1 MLRITRQTQSV
12 SLLRQGSAGPRERPA
27 DGAAEAMRKQGANF
41 AHPDPRGKRR
51 PTWTTPQPRK
61 GFQNLGFGGVLSSL
75 SFAAERKG
83 AVGDIKTAA
92 LGGNG
97 SPRARSAL
105 AMTGFFMSCGAI
117 PGGKV
122 WSPRPKGA
130 RSTVGRDDVGIGP
143 YGALLL
149 GRWSLFSLPPLH
161 FSSFCGIL
169 GMFHLI
175 LKEFSPW
182 KP

>member
-1 MLRITRQTQSV
+1 
-12 SLLRQGSAGPRERPA
+12 
-27 DGAAEAMRKQGANF
+27 
-41 AHPDPRGKRR
+41 
-51 PTWTTPQPRK
+51 
-61 GFQNLGFGGVLSSL
+61 
-75 SFAAERKG
+75 
-83 AVGDIKTAA
+83 
-92 LGGNG
+92 
-97 SPRARSAL
+97 
-105 AMTGFFMSCGAI
+105 MTGFFMSCGAI

-122 WSPRPKGA
+122 WSHRPMGA
-130 RSTVGRDDVGIGP
+130 RSTVGRDDVGIVP

-149 GRWSLFSLPPLH
+149 GRWDLFSLPPLH

>member
-1 MLRITRQTQSV
+1 M
-12 SLLRQGSAGPRERPA
+12 
-27 DGAAEAMRKQGANF
+27 
-41 AHPDPRGKRR
+41 
-51 PTWTTPQPRK
+51 TPQPRK

-92 LGGNG
+92 PGEADCHGRG
-97 SPRARSAL
+97 AL
-105 AMTGFFMSCGAI
+105 SQWQGFFMSCGAI
-117 PGGKV
+117 PGGEV
-122 WSPRPKGA
+122 WSPRPMGA
-130 RSTVGRDDVGIGP
+130 RSTVGRDDVGIVP